1 MKKLIILTAL
11 VLNACTTVRRD
22 DHSYT
27 YIHNFNSSSEE
38 KPAEQVKRMRED
50 IFPSDDFP
58 EYKNGLKQRSAVI
71 DNDNESIQPTTG
83 VTHNHYY
90 TRTAAAT
97 YNPPPAYSGFAPSTR
112 RYLIQGEIR

>member
-27 YIHNFNSSSEE
+27 YIHNFNSNSVE
-38 KPAEQVKRMRED
+38 KPAEQVKRRRED

-58 EYKNGLKQRSAVI
+58 DYSNTFKQRSAVI
-71 DNDNESIQPTTG
+71 DNEEIQPTSG
-83 VTHNHYY
+83 VIHNHYY
-90 TRTAAAT
+90 TQRAAAT

-112 RYLIQGEIR
+112 RYLLHGEIR

>member
-27 YIHNFNSSSEE
+27 YIHNFNSNSGE
-38 KPAEQVKRMRED
+38 KPAEQVKRRRED

-58 EYKNGLKQRSAVI
+58 DYNNGLKQRSAVI
-71 DNDNESIQPTTG
+71 DNEDIHPTSG

-90 TRTAAAT
+90 TQRTAAAT
-97 YNPPPAYSGFAPSTR
+97 YNPPPAYSGFAPSAR